1 MDTCEALG
9 ESEASEL
16 ARALKV
22 VELRDLVGGA
32 ARENCPSEEVW
43 GGGGGG
49 GGGEGRGRGG
59 SGGWGRLKGLR
70 TRDMGG
76 AGGQEDQ
83 G

>member
-1 MDTCEALG
+1 VDTCEALG

-43 GGGGGG
+43 GGGEGGERGGG
-49 GGGEGRGRGG
+49 ACEVGVWG
-59 SGGWGRLKGLR
+59 SGDDDALGRR
-70 TRDMGG
+70 
-76 AGGQEDQ
+76 
-83 G
+83 